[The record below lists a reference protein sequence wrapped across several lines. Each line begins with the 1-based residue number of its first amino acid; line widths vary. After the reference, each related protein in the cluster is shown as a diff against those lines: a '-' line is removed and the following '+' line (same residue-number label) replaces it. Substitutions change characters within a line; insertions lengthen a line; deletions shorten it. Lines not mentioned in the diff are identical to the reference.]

1 MIASAHLFLSSAR
14 YGVLYFTKAFNVC
27 RITLHDDVENFIRRT
42 QQAPPGPPGPALTPS
57 LRDVARS
64 DESGSAGS
72 PLQPAPPQTRS
83 ATFLTGTLERTASIE
98 YLSLLA
104 RFIQGASVF

>member
-1 MIASAHLFLSSAR
+1 MWRIIRDAQQVHLPVLPPPAH
-14 YGVLYFTKAFNVC
+14 
-27 RITLHDDVENFIRRT
+27 
-42 QQAPPGPPGPALTPS
+42 
-57 LRDVARS
+57 VARS

-104 RFIQGASVF
+104 RFTQGASVF